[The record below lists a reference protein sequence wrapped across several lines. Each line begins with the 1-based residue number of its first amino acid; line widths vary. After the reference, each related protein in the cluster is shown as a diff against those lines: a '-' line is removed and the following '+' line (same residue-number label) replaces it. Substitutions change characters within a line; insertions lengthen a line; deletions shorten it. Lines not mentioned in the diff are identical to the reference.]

1 MRPLGAHS
9 RLGQHCKLRMF
20 LKTFTTSS
28 HPVCRGTLVFSC
40 VRVNSPFVSLTANLH
55 TAHVIN
61 IQFTRR
67 FHSFVRRF
75 AQTKRPFDMDSKQS
89 FDVIVYTY
97 QNDRFYK
104 MLTVFGIVQF
114 FFWLHLAGFCYRT
127 LGSGG
132 TAEKAK
138 ELLGKDHSWA
148 IVMGAVEEYR
158 YRIAAVCMLLG
169 K

>member
-61 IQFTRR
+61 VQFTRR

-75 AQTKRPFDMDSKQS
+75 AQTKRAFDMDSKQS

-132 TAEKAK
+132 IAEKAK